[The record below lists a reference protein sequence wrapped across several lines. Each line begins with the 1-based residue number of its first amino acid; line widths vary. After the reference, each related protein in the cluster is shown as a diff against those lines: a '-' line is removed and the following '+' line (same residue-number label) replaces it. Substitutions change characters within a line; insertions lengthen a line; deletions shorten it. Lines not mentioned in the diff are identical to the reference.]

1 MAALDNF
8 RINDPNFQN
17 TADELANRAY
27 WEARD
32 RGLDHLDALSA
43 MEMGPMA
50 LDRNLLSVTGTKGEM
65 HGYIGKSIRD
75 DVLQYRPER
84 LLPPP
89 AQAAPALTPSHL
101 TGTKMGS
108 APQPAL
114 QTDAPAEPK
123 AALEHPK
130 PYMHSAIA
138 NDPLLQLMAGGN
150 KKRLG
155 PVETYRFFKT
165 LDPAAQQQHASRV
178 DGSHLAKLEKRE
190 AMGGGTEYG
199 NLDGTVTAGAGDQNE
214 SGDPVDALQEREIAR
229 LQEVERMKRINNP
242 LGGTGGALT
251 GTSGEFPVTKTH
263 NRLTNLLSGLSRD
276 AIGFAK
282 DVKQHGITL
291 TWNGN
296 TIFATDGENTVPV
309 TEETAAAIND
319 ANNGGDAQDP
329 SQRDE
334 IPLVPD
340 HPPMG
345 MSFNGQPA
353 ALTDTNTDNGTGN
366 TVVTKDNGALTSN
379 TASNGNAAR
388 RMTGGYTGNARGS
401 DLPDMQIGLN
411 ERLMRMGAA
420 GLAAGG
426 QGSLAQMGAMFGAS
440 ANVNE
445 ANRQGAMD
453 TFKIEEE
460 RRQAHA
466 DRVATLAASK
476 NKGAGGGDIGS
487 VGDVRM
493 GMAKLQTALDM
504 FNADTDSSISGY
516 NWKAIY
522 SRLYGRTLGNE
533 DEAKRLFLN
542 ELRLDS
548 IMQRVAE
555 TKGAISNAEM
565 QLFASQAPTM
575 DSNDIVWTSWLK
587 RQLKMQQIILNRLQT
602 GQRVDESAPIT
613 TTMPDLDTGGGG
625 STGSGADADT
635 LNAARK
641 IVGG

>member
-1 MAALDNF
+1 MAALY
-8 RINDPNFQN
+8 DPRYDYPNPRRQSFIGYQRDLDKRNEYLRKLYPN
-17 TADELANRAY
+17 T
-27 WEARD
+27 
-32 RGLDHLDALSA
+32 
-43 MEMGPMA
+43 
-50 LDRNLLSVTGTKGEM
+50 V
-65 HGYIGKSIRD
+65 
-75 DVLQYRPER
+75 
-84 LLPPP
+84 PP
-89 AQAAPALTPSHL
+89 AQAAPALQTGAYAPEMPIDDFAEPPLTEAQKHARANIPAVATYYNENGDLVPANTDSINAYQGDIVSNNTDKTGGYLRPFITSREEAAAEAHRRKMLTPSAEMYGNAMQVGGNRAL
-101 TGTKMGS
+101 TPEDDLNAFQRNVLNIS
-108 APQPAL
+108 NAL
-114 QTDAPAEPK
+114 QKTALGQAMTDPDILTK
-123 AALEHPK
+123 LTITH
-130 PYMHSAIA
+130 
-138 NDPLLQLMAGGN
+138 NG
-150 KKRLG
+150 
-155 PVETYRFFKT
+155 VEIPNTR
-165 LDPAAQQQHASRV
+165 
-178 DGSHLAKLEKRE
+178 
-190 AMGGGTEYG
+190 
-199 NLDGTVTAGAGDQNE
+199 GAGLLDKIGAVYTYFTSNGMDE
-214 SGDPVDALQEREIAR
+214 SSASSA
-229 LQEVERMKRINNP
+229 
-242 LGGTGGALT
+242 
-251 GTSGEFPVTKTH
+251 
-263 NRLTNLLSGLSRD
+263 
-276 AIGFAK
+276 
-282 DVKQHGITL
+282 TL
-291 TWNGN
+291 K
-296 TIFATDGENTVPV
+296 AVHE
-309 TEETAAAIND
+309 A
-319 ANNGGDAQDP
+319 ANNSSTEQDP

-345 MSFNGQPA
+345 MSFNAGLAQPP
-353 ALTDTNTDNGTGN
+353 ALTTPNESG
-366 TVVTKDNGALTSN
+366 TVVTQAPQTDKGVLTNPAPSKP
-379 TASNGNAAR
+379 TQSTVR
-388 RMTGGYTGNARGS
+388 STTGGYTGNARGS
-401 DLPDMQIGLN
+401 ALPDMQIGLN

-440 ANVNE
+440 ADVNQ
-445 ANRQGAMD
+445 ANRQAEMD
-453 TFKIEEE
+453 TFKLEEE

-466 DRVATLAASK
+466 DRVNALAASK

-504 FNADTDSSISGY
+504 FDADTDSSLSGY
-516 NWKAIY
+516 NWQAIY

-587 RQLKMQQIILNRLQT
+587 RQLQMQKIILNRLQT

-613 TTMPDLDTGGGG
+613 TTMPNLDRGGGG